1 MKLKRKNTVIIIIY
15 LLLECFSSPFSPSHL
30 ATPSPCSK
38 TSLPSQREVGGQD
51 ASGKKGLTLRAHVA
65 QNEGRAGGQS
75 YHHITLVIAGTMT
88 GWGPGSLGQKSALSP
103 VTCSGSPETCSG
115 SPACAWHGFECSQ
128 NIAETQKF
136 PTRNWS
142 FETFKSKMPGGRS
155 GQCTLTTVPR
165 TLRIVLVREEPFPHL
180 LPGTMPHLACQVRP
194 VRQVAQSR
202 SKPTLEHSLT
212 SLIAYL
218 KGSLLPKT
226 DQHLL
231 PGHCT
236 PVQEK
241 SCREYNLGGSGAPWF
256 PKSFKKQI

>member
-1 MKLKRKNTVIIIIY
+1 MSVFLPLSPLLTSPPPPPAARPRFPPNVESGVRM
-15 LLLECFSSPFSPSHL
+15 LLERR
-30 ATPSPCSK
+30 A
-38 TSLPSQREVGGQD
+38 SLCGLMLHRMRGGP
-51 ASGKKGLTLRAHVA
+51 
-65 QNEGRAGGQS
+65 GGQS